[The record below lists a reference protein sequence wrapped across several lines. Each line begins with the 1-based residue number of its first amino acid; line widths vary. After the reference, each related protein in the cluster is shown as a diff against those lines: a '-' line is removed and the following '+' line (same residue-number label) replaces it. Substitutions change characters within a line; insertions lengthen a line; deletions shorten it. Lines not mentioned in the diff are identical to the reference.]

1 MPLITVRE
9 ARANDFPALLRL
21 LEQMGEHMY
30 PGRGHAAADDMDV
43 ASTGGRARPGENGG

>member
-9 ARANDFPALLRL
+9 AKANDFLALLRL
-21 LEQMGEHMY
+21 LEQMDESMY
-30 PGRGHAAADDMDV
+30 PGRGHAGQGDMDV